1 MNSTILMIVAVVA
14 VVLLMAVALGA
25 MLAQMG
31 TKRST
36 GKMSPGRGNRS
47 RRKGRRKH

>member
-1 MNSTILMIVAVVA
+1 MNSTVLLIVAIVVVVLVMA
-14 VVLLMAVALGA
+14 VVLGA

-31 TKRST
+31 TKRTT
-36 GKMSPGRGNRS
+36 GKMNPGRGNRS